1 MNQSTFK
8 ATANKLKN
16 HKFSV
21 IPIGGKG
28 KVPIVE
34 WQPYQQKH
42 ATERDINEWST
53 KNIDLNIAV
62 VTGEIS
68 GITVIDIDSAEGE
81 EVIARLNL
89 PDTYTVMTSKGR
101 HLYYQY
107 TSDPAIKT
115 CTKILEGVDIRNDGG
130 YVIGEDSTHESG
142 WVYTAVDPS
151 AEIKPFPEQFIK
163 AVSEHVS
170 SPQTPQTRQNARTS
184 NARTG
189 KRPVA
194 LDPSARNSTLTSL
207 AGSLRERKLP
217 NHVIEQMVSL
227 ANNSLPEPLSD
238 KEVQT
243 LIASVLKYDTNEAV
257 MHKLTELG
265 VAERFCD
272 KYRPVVRFN
281 TTTGKWMEFNGKFWA
296 ISEAGIYDRL
306 RSLIREIPSEVEES
320 SDAFDTYDKFA
331 RSLES
336 AKKFSSVLTFCK
348 EFLSVKTNDFDT
360 DNMVFNTPNATFDF
374 SRGKFTNPISD
385 DMLTKCAGAPYLKE
399 MDECPIWTSFL
410 ARIFNHD
417 QAMVDY
423 IQRVCGYCLTGSTQE
438 QVFFML
444 FGTGANGKSVFIDT
458 LRYVLGDYSLQ
469 ANFATF
475 LSRRGQTSSNDIAS
489 FAGRRLVCAT
499 ESSES
504 HTLDDALIKSLTGD
518 GTVTARFLYK
528 EFFEITPQCK
538 IMLATNHRPTIKD
551 DSIGMWRRLRLIP
564 FTVTIPESERDPHLL
579 TKLRNE
585 SPAILNWMIA
595 GLKLWQANGLGVCPA
610 VLDATEEYRDESDN
624 IGAFIEERC
633 ITDGHFGFREPATTL
648 YKAYAG
654 WAVGNGDIPLSGT
667 SFGRRLIDRGHS
679 RQRGNQGKFYTTIRL
694 NTDY

>member
-1 MNQSTFK
+1 MNSASFRET
-8 ATANKLKN
+8 ATQLMSHN
-16 HKFSV
+16 FSV

-34 WQPYQQKH
+34 WQPYQQKKP
-42 ATERDINEWST
+42 TTNEISEWST
-53 KNIDLNIAV
+53 KNLDLNIAV
-62 VTGEIS
+62 ITGEIS

-81 EVIARLNL
+81 EEIAKLNL
-89 PDTYTVMTSKGR
+89 PPTYTVMTSKGR

-107 TSDPAIKT
+107 TSDPTIIT
-115 CTKILEGVDIRNDGG
+115 SVKILPGIDIRNNGG
-130 YVIGEDSTHESG
+130 YVIGEASTHESG
-142 WVYTAVDPS
+142 WVYTAVDASTPI
-151 AEIKPFPEQFIK
+151 APFPEAFIS
-163 AVSEHVS
+163 AVNGYEPAPSAL
-170 SPQTPQTRQNARTS
+170 PRS
-184 NARTG
+184 NSRTG

-227 ANNSLPEPLSD
+227 ANTSLPDPLSD

-243 LIASVLKYDTNEAV
+243 LTASVLKYDTNEAV
-257 MHKLTELG
+257 MHRLTELG

-272 KYRPVVRFN
+272 KYRPVVRYN
-281 TTTGKWMEFNGKFWA
+281 TTTGKWMEYNGKFWA
-296 ISEAGIYDRL
+296 VSEAGIYDRL
-306 RSLIREIPSEVEES
+306 RALIREIPSEVEES
-320 SDAFDTYDKFA
+320 SDAYDTYDKFA

-348 EFLSVKTNDFDT
+348 EFLSVKTTDFDIG
-360 DNMVFNTPNATFDF
+360 NMVFNTPNATFDF
-374 SRGKFTNPISD
+374 KRGKFTNPSSD
-385 DMLTKCAGAPYLKE
+385 DMLTKCAGTQYSKDA
-399 MDECPIWTSFL
+399 DSCPIWTSFL
-410 ARIFNHD
+410 SRIFNND

-423 IQRVCGYCLTGSTQE
+423 TQRVCGYCLTGSTQE

-458 LRYVLGDYSLQ
+458 LRYILGDYSLQ

-489 FAGRRLVCAT
+489 FAGKRLVCAT

-518 GTVTARFLYK
+518 GTITARFLYK
-528 EFFEITPQCK
+528 EFFEIVPQCK

-564 FTVTIPESERDPHLL
+564 FTVTIPESERDAHLL
-579 TKLRNE
+579 SKLRSE
-585 SPAILNWMIA
+585 SPAILNWMIE

-610 VLDATEEYRDESDN
+610 VLDATEDYRDESDN
-624 IGAFIEERC
+624 IGAFIEENC
-633 ITDGHFGFREPATTL
+633 IVDGHFGFKEPAATL
-648 YKAYAG
+648 YKAYAE
-654 WAVGNGDIPLSGT
+654 WATENGDHPISGT
-667 SFGRRLIDRGHS
+667 AFGRRLIDRGHNRVRES
-679 RQRGNQGKFYTTIRL
+679 KGKVYTTIRL